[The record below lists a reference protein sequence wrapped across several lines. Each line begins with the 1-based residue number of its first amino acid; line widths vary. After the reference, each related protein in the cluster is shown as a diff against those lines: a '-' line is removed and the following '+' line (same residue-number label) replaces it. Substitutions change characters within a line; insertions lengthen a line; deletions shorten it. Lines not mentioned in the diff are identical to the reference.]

1 MLIPISIIIKG
12 LTMFD
17 IIQADLTR
25 SEHAE
30 AYLSLMS
37 HYATDPMGGSED
49 LSEFAKQNLV
59 DSLLKRS
66 DVFIVL
72 AFKDNQPAGLLTA
85 IEGFSTFACQPLFNV
100 HDVVVY
106 QDFRHQGV
114 SALLFSEIEKIAKQR
129 NCCKITLEV
138 LEGNEIAKRAYSK
151 QGFSGYQLNPEF
163 GNAIFWTKS
172 LLD

>member
-1 MLIPISIIIKG
+1 
-12 LTMFD
+12 MFD

-25 SEHAE
+25 SDHAQ

-37 HYATDPMGGSED
+37 HYATDPMGGSAD
-49 LSEFAKQNLV
+49 LSDFAKKNLV
-59 DSLLKRS
+59 SSLLKRS

-72 AFKDNQPAGLLTA
+72 AFKNNQPAGLLTA

-100 HDVVVY
+100 HDVIVY
-106 QDFRHQGV
+106 QNFRNQGI
-114 SALLFSEIEKIAKQR
+114 SALLFSAIERIAKQR

-138 LEGNEIAKRAYSK
+138 LEGNDIAKKAYTK
-151 QGFSGYQLNPEF
+151 QGFSGYQLNPKY